1 MISSTPYDPENPF
14 RAAVSNDGSAKSIPS
29 PSRTNSGRRTMQ
41 DVSLDEDDSKRNH
54 SERGM
59 DDVKKDFEGMSRVC
73 PRSLAWAWSKIG
85 WLTRISPVDLAVT
98 GKWGSVSR
106 KEIIAVA
113 ATVILLLVG
122 MVVAIVLLVG
132 GGGSDSSDL
141 TTLSQ
146 APSMAPT
153 GTAVAFA
160 SAMDE
165 YLYIQKALSLNVL
178 TSKIELPQNQSSLR
192 AISQFEEDPYV
203 SAAAWLFF
211 KDPANLIDGSL
222 ERFAVVSLYFA
233 WMGDEWFNYKNWLV
247 SHLHVC
253 DWAGVSCGVND
264 VGSKVV
270 TELSLPSNKLMGTLP
285 ASLSMLTELT
295 AFRLNDNQLTGKVDG
310 DVIGSLQKLTALELQ
325 NNDLSGQLPSTL
337 LGPSLE
343 SVHVEGNGFYGSWGF
358 CGGAVTN
365 FTLDCKFLACPCCDA
380 TTNCVNAEG

>member
-1 MISSTPYDPENPF
+1 M
-14 RAAVSNDGSAKSIPS
+14 
-29 PSRTNSGRRTMQ
+29 
-41 DVSLDEDDSKRNH
+41 
-54 SERGM
+54 
-59 DDVKKDFEGMSRVC
+59 
-73 PRSLAWAWSKIG
+73 
-85 WLTRISPVDLAVT
+85 T

-106 KEIIAVA
+106 KEIIVVA
-113 ATVILLLVG
+113 STVIVLLVG

-132 GGGSDSSDL
+132 GSDSTNDL
-141 TTLSQ
+141 PALSQ
-146 APSMAPT
+146 SPSMAPT
-153 GTAVAFA
+153 GASVAFA

-211 KDPANLIDGSL
+211 KDPDNLIDGSL

-285 ASLSMLTELT
+285 VSLSMLTELT
-295 AFRLNDNQLTGKVDG
+295 ALRLNDNQLTGKVDG
-310 DVIGSLQKLTALELQ
+310 DVIGSLKKLTSLDLQ

-343 SVHVEGNGFYGSWGF
+343 SIHVEGNGFYGSWAF
-358 CGGAVTN
+358 CGDALTN
-365 FTLDCKFLACPCCDA
+365 FTLDCTFFACSCCDA
-380 TTNCVNAEG
+380 TANCVNAE